1 MVADKV
7 EVFTKSSKVGSAGLR
22 WVSDGTGTF
31 EIEEVD
37 GVDVG
42 TTIVLHLK
50 SDCREFADDERVK
63 CIFYPDHI
71 SISWIN
77 SNFSILLSAVLK
89 KYSNFVGHPVY
100 LNKEQ
105 VNELQPLWLLDPK
118 TITKEQY
125 DEFYRFVANTY
136 MKPRFT
142 LHYKVRAKKVNE
154 FRSKCDLISNIVFHL
169 SD

>member
-77 SNFSILLSAVLK
+77 SNSFHFTFSCLKEVFQFRWPSSLS
-89 KYSNFVGHPVY
+89 
-100 LNKEQ
+100 E
-105 VNELQPLWLLDPK
+105 
-118 TITKEQY
+118 
-125 DEFYRFVANTY
+125 
-136 MKPRFT
+136 
-142 LHYKVRAKKVNE
+142 
-154 FRSKCDLISNIVFHL
+154 
-169 SD
+169 